1 MTTKYYFSKEKI
13 IFNLSMYETM
23 YQIALGKIVHL
34 SNIQNI
40 SYEVDFQLALGSIY
54 ELLKDLEAEANL
66 DEIFEDELKKQIA
79 MDALQFFVNENQ
91 NLIMEKNF
99 AIEPLIN
106 EINDG
111 IFYNEAMI
119 EVYEENIKLITPKYE
134 EFITDELSKAILKS
148 LEELENNN

>member
-134 EFITDELSKAILKS
+134 EFITYELSNAILKS

>member
-1 MTTKYYFSKEKI
+1 MTIKHYFTKEKI

-34 SNIQNI
+34 SDIKNI

-54 ELLKDLEAEANL
+54 ELLKDLESQENL
-66 DEIFEDELKKQIA
+66 AEIFEDELKKQIA

-91 NLIMEKNF
+91 DLIMQKNF
-99 AIEPLIN
+99 AIEPLVN
-106 EINDG
+106 DINDNN
-111 IFYNEAMI
+111 FYNNAMM
-119 EVYEENIKLITPKYE
+119 EVYEDNIKLITPKYE
-134 EFITDELSKAILKS
+134 EFITDELANAILKS

>member
-1 MTTKYYFSKEKI
+1 MTIKYYFSKEKI

-34 SNIQNI
+34 SDIKNI

-54 ELLKDLEAEANL
+54 ELLKDLESQADL
-66 DEIFEDELKKQIA
+66 DEIFEEELKKQIA

-91 NLIMEKNF
+91 TLIMERNF

-111 IFYNEAMI
+111 TFYNEAMMD
-119 EVYEENIKLITPKYE
+119 VYEGNIKLITPKYE
-134 EFITDELSKAILKS
+134 EFITEDLSNAILKS
-148 LEELENNN
+148 LEELENKN

>member
-1 MTTKYYFSKEKI
+1 MTRKYYFSKEKI

-66 DEIFEDELKKQIA
+66 DEVFEDELKKQIA

-134 EFITDELSKAILKS
+134 EFITDELSNAILKS

>member
-1 MTTKYYFSKEKI
+1 MTTNYYFSKEKI

-54 ELLKDLEAEANL
+54 ELLKDLETEANL

-111 IFYNEAMI
+111 VFYNEAMI

-134 EFITDELSKAILKS
+134 EFITDELSNAILKS

>member
-1 MTTKYYFSKEKI
+1 MTTNYYFSKEKI

-54 ELLKDLEAEANL
+54 ELLKDLETEANL

-134 EFITDELSKAILKS
+134 EFITDELSNAILKS